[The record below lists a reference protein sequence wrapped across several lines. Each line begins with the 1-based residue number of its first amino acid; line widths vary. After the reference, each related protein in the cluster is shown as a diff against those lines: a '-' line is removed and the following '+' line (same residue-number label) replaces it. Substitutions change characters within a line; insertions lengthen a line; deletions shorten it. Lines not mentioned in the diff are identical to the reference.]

1 MDSTQHSDRLMNRS
15 PILYRLATDNNFS
28 LGKITSYKN
37 YPAINK
43 TREKLLIYIN
53 NECTHKLRN
62 NKNQLKLNHKTPEQ
76 IAQILTYEKYIHLGT
91 EKFTPN
97 DLNRN
102 RREQGVSQTYSSNN
116 NVHNN
121 HIRKSPFT
129 KMSDFFY
136 EQISPPNF
144 NRRSLGRRKII
155 RFSKLIQNIPLFQN
169 FADKYNNNENE
180 SKDDSIVSSSL
191 SSLSEESGS
200 GFDELGSSTDI
211 EEIRDNK
218 LKKQGYTYLQM
229 VVRHI
234 KRNKKSYHHSCSSK
248 IGTQYDINK
257 YVRNLSPIHRNKKQF
272 N

>member
-1 MDSTQHSDRLMNRS
+1 MDSTQHSDRLINKS

-43 TREKLLIYIN
+43 TREKLLIYVN

-76 IAQILTYEKYIHLGT
+76 IAQKLTYEKYIHLGT
-91 EKFTPN
+91 EKFTPT

-102 RREQGVSQTYSSNN
+102 RREQGVSQTHSSNN
-116 NVHNN
+116 NVNNN

-129 KMSDFFY
+129 KMSDLFY

-144 NRRSLGRRKII
+144 NRKSLGRRKII
-155 RFSKLIQNIPLFQN
+155 RFSKLIQTIPLFQN
-169 FADKYNNNENE
+169 IADTCNNNENE
-180 SKDDSIVSSSL
+180 SADDSKISSSL

-200 GFDELGSSTDI
+200 CFEEIGSSTDI
-211 EEIRDNK
+211 EEKRDHK
-218 LKKQGYTYLQM
+218 IKKQAFTYLQM

-248 IGTQYDINK
+248 IDTHYDIK
-257 YVRNLSPIHRNKKQF
+257 QYVRDMSPMIHRNKK
-272 N
+272 